1 MALCSDQAYPVLSE
15 RIESYA
21 DKVLSEV
28 KRRIQTGKIKQKQLN
43 SCTCTL
49 IVDGCG
55 VNDNNEC
62 FNNNVEVEENNIW

>member
-28 KRRIQTGKIKQKQLN
+28 KRRIQTGKIKQNKN
-43 SCTCTL
+43 S
-49 IVDGCG
+49 
-55 VNDNNEC
+55 
-62 FNNNVEVEENNIW
+62 